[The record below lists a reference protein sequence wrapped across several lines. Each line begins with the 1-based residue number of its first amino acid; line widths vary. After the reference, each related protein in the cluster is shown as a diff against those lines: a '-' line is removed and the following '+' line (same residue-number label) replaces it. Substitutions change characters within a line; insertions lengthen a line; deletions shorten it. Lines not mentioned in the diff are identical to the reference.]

1 MNGVLRKIK
10 WSRWNVNWTRW
21 QPQLAAC
28 LKGYRRSDLIRD
40 AIAGVTVGLVALPLA
55 MAFGIASGVTP
66 QAGIYTAIIG
76 GLVVSALGGSKIQIG
91 GPTGAFVVIVAG
103 IIAQHGLSGLLIVTI
118 MAGVILLFLGLT
130 GLGTAVRFIPRP
142 IIIGFTNGIALLIA
156 STQIKDFL
164 GLKMKENP
172 SEFFARLGAIGRHI
186 GTLDW
191 VAFGLALA
199 SLCVII
205 FVPKWIPRLPGSIVA
220 LLAGTAAVAVFGLP
234 VETIG
239 TKFGG
244 IPQGFP
250 ALAIPPFRPDLI
262 LPLLPAALTV
272 AILAAIESLL
282 SAVVADS
289 MTGDRHNSNVEL
301 VAQGVANFLS
311 PMFGGIPVTGAI
323 ARTATNYRSGAKTPI
338 AGIIHAVTL
347 LVVVLALAPLAKF
360 IPLATL
366 AAVLFVVAYHMGEW
380 REIGSI
386 LRLDL
391 AEISVWFITFALTVV
406 ADLTVAVEVGMGL
419 AALLYVYRISQ
430 TTTVSTVTKEYIEDG
445 RPHILQ
451 DKDIPPFVTILRIHG
466 PFLFGTTELLTEET
480 ANLSKFTPIVILR
493 LRNMTAID
501 ATGLH
506 ALETFC
512 DRLKKSGR
520 TLILCGARRQPALFL
535 AQTEFIEHIGKD
547 NILPNVQDALKRAAH
562 IFEDF
567 SGVGEEMAHDLAN
580 ARM

>member
-1 MNGVLRKIK
+1 MTGLF
-10 WSRWNVNWTRW
+10 SNVDWARW
-21 QPQLAAC
+21 QPRLMAC
-28 LKGYRRSDLIRD
+28 LKEYNRHDLISDLI
-40 AIAGVTVGLVALPLA
+40 AGLTVGLVALPLA

-66 QAGIYTAIIG
+66 QAGIYTAILG
-76 GLVVSALGGSKIQIG
+76 GFLVSALGGSRIQIG

-103 IIAQHGLSGLLIVTI
+103 IIARHGLSGLLIVTI
-118 MAGVILLFLGLT
+118 MAGVILLLLGTT

-172 SEFFARLGAIGRHI
+172 SEFFARLQAIIRHI
-186 GTLDW
+186 GTVDW
-191 VAFGLALA
+191 TAFGISLA
-199 SLCVII
+199 SLSII
-205 FVPKWIPRLPGSIVA
+205 LFVPRKIPRLPGSIIA
-220 LLAGTAAVAVFGLP
+220 HLAGTAAVDAFQLP
-234 VETIG
+234 VATIG
-239 TKFGG
+239 SNFGG
-244 IPQGFP
+244 IPRGLP
-250 ALAIPPFRPDLI
+250 AFDIPTFRPDLI
-262 LPLLPAALTV
+262 LPLLPSALTV

-289 MTGDRHNSNVEL
+289 MSGDRHNSNVEL
-301 VAQGVANFLS
+301 VAQGIANVVT

-323 ARTATNYRSGAKTPI
+323 ARTATNYRSGAKTPV
-338 AGIIHAVTL
+338 AGMIHALTL
-347 LVVVLALAPLAKF
+347 LVVVLVAAPLARF

-366 AAVLFVVAYHMGEW
+366 AAVLFVVAYNMGEW

-386 LRLDL
+386 LRLDF
-391 AEISVWFITFALTVV
+391 ADKSVWLITFVLTVM
-406 ADLTVAVEVGMGL
+406 ADLTIAVEVGMGL
-419 AALLYVYRISQ
+419 AALLYIYRISQ
-430 TTTVSTVTKEYIEDG
+430 TTTVSTVTQEYIEDG

-451 DKDIPPFVTILRIHG
+451 DKDVPVYVTILRIHG
-466 PFLFGTTELLTEET
+466 PFLFGTTEQLAEET
-480 ANLSKFTPIVILR
+480 ASLSRFAPIVILR

-520 TLILCGARRQPALFL
+520 TLLLCGARHQPARFL
-535 AQTEFIEHIGKD
+535 EQAEFVEHIGSE
-547 NILPNVQDALKRAAH
+547 NIVPHVQAALERARQ
-562 IFEDF
+562 IFADF
-567 SGVGEEMAHDLAN
+567 SGVGEEVAHDLAK